1 MRWKRFTVS
10 ILILVILLSSVS
22 NAGIVPEKT
31 ALNSVGQGIVQLSS
45 QEGQPK
51 VVSVIFDNSSSMV
64 KKDDGDKRYT
74 TRWIEADYTVKALAA
89 MMDNGDIL
97 RLYVM
102 SNYRD
107 DKKSRVSH
115 PGEIVI
121 KNSKKET
128 IQEVSNYL
136 NNMQFS
142 ELTYYQGV
150 EKAAEHMTPYL
161 DSGKDCWIVIL
172 TDGVFIKPEKLDA
185 EHLKNKLKGITK
197 EGKYGKGRIRIAYIP
212 IGDGAPPIEEDL
224 ADGIYVSDV
233 PDGADAGQEGIILKK
248 VTDAINRIYGRVRLE
263 TNIEERY
270 LSRKDG
276 QIIFDFDIPLEKLI
290 VFMQQSGPE
299 ELYVN
304 TKGKESSNDKMV
316 TDSPRISAPLK
327 VMEEAEFEGRRDLP
341 SFEDGAPSYNPDL
354 AMYKELRGV
363 MFTYVRDAKAQS
375 GYQNQQL
382 IIPVNNEDKAQPDV
396 EVYYQPAVKVNL
408 EYVQDGEPIEHT
420 EECLKTMNQADH
432 EEYCIREGGLTVK
445 LGLMDYNG
453 NLLNNTNSGLLY
465 KNKFKLSLY
474 SQEDG
479 TEQDMEPAGNDYEY
493 RADVQQKDYRI
504 IVTTPWDVQETG
516 ILKVQEKRK
525 NLEISLVDTDTVWL
539 NQSEEGASLI
549 KVRVNEDGMIP
560 PRDIMEQMTVTCTC
574 GDERLEMEALERN
587 DAEPG
592 IWTFRPHLREANDNH
607 IAEDAVF
614 SVTASRPYAVGDP
627 SAAGM
632 EFRLPLAANPEEL
645 LVMPETDKA
654 VNVSSLL
661 AGVTSYRV
669 PLTYVC
675 AYTLDKDQKKE
686 VVKSD
691 LKVEPE
697 SLAPYI
703 SIGDDGDI
711 YIKKGLRW
719 FGAREKTAAVT
730 FQASYNLWNT
740 QNDAEVSIPLEFNV
754 IPLWVQRLIEG
765 VIIAILIWI
774 AACLIKRQTHS
785 YIHKFKAEL
794 CSDTVRKIYRFRL
807 RRLRHI
813 ILPFYKNAYLIYE
826 KAKRV
831 DKPIMP
837 SVKLVIRNN
846 KYGRGYEIVNYK
858 DFMDS
863 DKYQIDGM
871 AITEENH
878 IFSSENEFSLVDERG
893 DIFIMRIETR

>member
-1 MRWKRFTVS
+1 MRRKQFTVS
-10 ILILVILLSSVS
+10 ILIFVVLFSFVS
-22 NAGIVPEKT
+22 NAEIIPDKT
-31 ALNSVGQGIVQLSS
+31 MLNSVGQGIVQLSS

-64 KKDDGDKRYT
+64 KKDDGDKNYT

-107 DKKSRVSH
+107 DKKSRVSY

-128 IQEVSNYL
+128 IQEVSSYL

-172 TDGVFIKPEKLDA
+172 TDGVFIKPERLDA
-185 EHLKNKLKGITK
+185 EHLKNKLKGIT
-197 EGKYGKGRIRIAYIP
+197 EQGKYGKGRIRIAYIP
-212 IGDGAPPIEEDL
+212 IGDGAPPIDEDL

-233 PDGADAGQEGIILKK
+233 PDGAETGQEGIILKK

-263 TNIEERY
+263 TDIEERY

-276 QIIFDFDIPLEKLI
+276 QITFDFDIPLEKLI

-299 ELYVN
+299 ELYIN

-327 VMEEAEFEGRRDLP
+327 VLEETDFEGRRDLP
-341 SFEDGAPSYNPDL
+341 SFEDGTPSYNPDL
-354 AMYKELRGV
+354 AMYKELKGV
-363 MFTYVRDAKAQS
+363 MFTYIRDAKAQS
-375 GYQNQQL
+375 GYQDQKL
-382 IIPVNNEDKAQPDV
+382 VIPVGSEEKAQPDV

-408 EYVQDGEPIEHT
+408 EYEQNGEPIEHT

-445 LGLMDYNG
+445 LELSDYNG
-453 NLLNNTNSGLLY
+453 NLLNDTDSGLLY
-465 KNKFKLSLY
+465 KDKFKLSLY

-479 TEQDMEPAGNDYEY
+479 TEQEMEPAGIDFEY
-493 RADVQQKDYRI
+493 KADVQQKDYRI

-516 ILKVQEKRK
+516 ILNVQEKRK
-525 NLEISLVDTDTVWL
+525 NLEISLVDTDAVWL

-549 KVRVNEDGMIP
+549 KVRVDEDGMIP
-560 PRDIMEQMTVTCTC
+560 PRDILEQMTVTCTC
-574 GDERLEMEALERN
+574 GDKRLEMEALERN

-592 IWTFRPHLREANDNH
+592 IWTFRPHLMDVNDNH
-607 IAEDAVF
+607 IAKEAVF
-614 SVTASRPYAVGDP
+614 SVTASRPYSVGEP
-627 SAAGM
+627 SAAEM
-632 EFRLPLAANPEEL
+632 DFHLPLAAKPENL
-645 LVMPETDKA
+645 LVMPETDNA
-654 VNVSSLL
+654 INVFSLL
-661 AGVTSYRV
+661 GAVTSYRV
-669 PLTYVC
+669 PLTYEC
-675 AYTLDKDQKKE
+675 AYTLDKEQKKE
-686 VVKSD
+686 VVTSD

-703 SIGDDGDI
+703 SIGKDGDI

-719 FGAREKTAAVT
+719 FGAREKTAEVT
-730 FQASYNLWNT
+730 FRASYNLWNT

-754 IPLWVQRLIEG
+754 ISVALQRFIEG
-765 VIIAILIWI
+765 IITVIFIWV
-774 AACLIKRQTHS
+774 AACLIKRQTYS

-794 CSDTVRKIYRFRL
+794 CSDTVRKNYRFRL

-813 ILPFYKNAYLIYE
+813 MIPFYKNAFLIYE
-826 KAKRV
+826 NGKKV
-831 DKPIMP
+831 DRPIMP

-846 KYGRGYEIVNYK
+846 KYGRGYEIVNYE

-863 DKYQIDGM
+863 DKYQIGGM

-893 DIFIMRIETR
+893 DTFIMKLETR